1 MERRKMDT
9 TTIIIIAA
17 ITAIVVFIV
26 GGFLG
31 VYFSRRQRTK
41 RLQKKFGPE
50 YEHAVKE
57 LGDQSEA
64 EDELDARLERVE
76 SLDFQELS
84 MDQKQHYAEEWQTTQ
99 VKFVDQPLVS
109 IREADQLIKEIMA
122 EKGYP
127 VEDFDRRAADISVDY
142 PELVVN
148 YRNMREI
155 VDKSNREDISTEE
168 LRQAMVHSRSL
179 FEELLGMEVNEY
191 TNQKEEV

>member
-1 MERRKMDT
+1 MDT

>member
-1 MERRKMDT
+1 MDT

-50 YEHAVKE
+50 YERAIKE

-76 SLDFQELS
+76 SLDIQELS
-84 MDQKQHYAEEWQTTQ
+84 MEQKRHYAEKWQSTQ

-109 IREADQLIKEIMA
+109 IREADQLIKEIMV

-127 VEDFDRRAADISVDY
+127 VEDFYRRAADISVDY

-148 YRNMREI
+148 YRNMRDI

-191 TNQKEEV
+191 ANQKEKV

>member
-76 SLDFQELS
+76 SLDIQELS

>member
-1 MERRKMDT
+1 MDT

-76 SLDFQELS
+76 SLDIQELS